1 MVTPPKNTFQRSSK
15 APNLPIAPVEY
26 SQQYMDQVLNTLRLY
41 FNQVDNYTQGASV
54 PDSGTTLNRPVDNLF
69 VGQQYFDTD
78 LNQLLLWN
86 GSAWVPATPASA
98 VVSSFSAG
106 TTGFTPSAAT
116 AGAIVLAGILGI
128 ANGGTGLSSVGAAG
142 TVLTSNGSGAIW
154 SAGVPTGAVQM
165 WSTGTAPTGYLLC
178 NGASVSTT
186 TYATLFGVIGYTF
199 GGSGGSFSLPNYTDR
214 MPIGAGSSYG
224 INSQGGSA
232 NATLVGHTHTASV
245 SDPGHQHLFGADD
258 QVSSQA
264 GYNVQSGFSYDAT
277 STTSG
282 GGVNLYTKRIDN
294 TNNPQTTGIT
304 VSNSTEGGSATNAN
318 LPPYLGINF
327 IIKTQHDKLQ

>member
-1 MVTPPKNTFQRSSK
+1 MANTVQTYNGALLTSK

-26 SQQYMDQVLNTLRLY
+26 TQQYMDQVLNALRLY
-41 FNQVDNYTQGASV
+41 FNQIDNFTQATTI
-54 PDSGTTLNRPVDNLF
+54 PDSGTTSERPISNLF
-69 VGQQYFDTD
+69 VGQQYFDTT

-86 GSAWVPATPASA
+86 GTAWVAATPSSS

-106 TTGFTPSAAT
+106 TTGLTPSVAT
-116 AGAIVLAGILGI
+116 SGAITLAGILAV

-142 TVLTSNGSGAIW
+142 TVLTSTGSAATW
-154 SAGVPTGAVQM
+154 SAGVPTGAIQM

-178 NGASVSTT
+178 DGSSVSTT
-186 TYATLFGVIGYTF
+186 TYATLFGVVGYTF
-199 GGSGGSFSLPNYTDR
+199 GGSGGSFLLPNYTSR
-214 MPIGAGSSYG
+214 MPYGTTIGAT
-224 INSQGGSA
+224 GGSA
-232 NATLVGHTHTASV
+232 NAVVVSHTHTATV
-245 SDPGHQHLFGADD
+245 TDPGHQHLFGVDD
-258 QVSSQA
+258 QVAGQG
-264 GYNVQSGFSYDAT
+264 GYNIQSGFDYDAT

-304 VSNSTEGGSATNAN
+304 VGNSTEGVSGTNAN

-327 IIKTQHDKLQ
+327 IIKT

>member
-1 MVTPPKNTFQRSSK
+1 MTQSFNGVLLTSK

-26 SQQYMDQVLNTLRLY
+26 TQQYMDQVLNALRLY
-41 FNQVDNYTQGASV
+41 FNQVDNFNQGINT
-54 PDSGTTLNRPVDNLF
+54 PNSGTTANRPIDSVQAPIP
-69 VGQQYFDTD
+69 VGQTYFDTT

-86 GSAWVPATPASA
+86 GTAWVPATPSSS

-106 TTGFTPSAAT
+106 TTGLTPSVST
-116 AGAIVLAGILGI
+116 SGAITLAGILAI
-128 ANGGTGLSSVGAAG
+128 ANGGTGLSSIGANG
-142 TVLTSNGSGAIW
+142 TVLTSNGTAASWDAPATITGAI
-154 SAGVPTGAVQM
+154 QM
-165 WSTGTAPTGYLLC
+165 WPTGTAPTGYLLC

-199 GGSGGSFSLPNYTDR
+199 GGSGGSFLLPNYTNR
-214 MPIGAGSSYG
+214 MPYGTTIGAT
-224 INSQGGSA
+224 GGSA
-232 NATLVGHTHTASV
+232 DAIVVSHTHTATV
-245 SDPGHQHLFGADD
+245 TDPGHQHLFGVDD
-258 QVSSQA
+258 QVATQG
-264 GYNVQSGFSYDAT
+264 GYNVQSGFAYDAV

-304 VSNSTEGGSATNAN
+304 VGNSTEGVSGTNAN

-327 IIKTQHDKLQ
+327 IIKT